1 MEFPTGFFY
10 VLYLH
15 IMKKIIT
22 LLLLATAVACNNTQS
37 YKKAEDAQDAGRE
50 FIRASLDGD
59 YDKAKYYMLGDSTN
73 RYLLE
78 RWKNSYDNLSKEEK
92 DKYKDAEIV
101 VLDLHRENDSVT
113 SYKYFNSYKKDTTTV
128 KVMLVHGEWV
138 VDMKEL
144 MKMNK

>member
-1 MEFPTGFFY
+1 
-10 VLYLH
+10 
-15 IMKKIIT
+15 MKKIIAA
-22 LLLLATAVACNNTQS
+22 LLILFAVACGNQNS

-50 FIRASLDGD
+50 FIRASLDGN
-59 YDKAKYYMLGDSTN
+59 YEKAQYYLLGDSTN

-78 RWKNSYDNLSKEEK
+78 RWKSSYDNLSKDEK
-92 DKYKDAEIV
+92 DKYKESDII

-113 SYKYFNSYKKDTTTV
+113 SYKYYNSYKKDTTTI

>member
-1 MEFPTGFFY
+1 
-10 VLYLH
+10 
-15 IMKKIIT
+15 MKKIIT
-22 LLLLATAVACNNTQS
+22 LLLVVSAIACSNES
-37 YKKAEDAQDAGRE
+37 SFKRAEDAQDAGRE
-50 FIRASLDGD
+50 FIRASLDGN

-78 RWKNSYDNLSKEEK
+78 RWKSSYDNLSKEEK
-92 DKYKDAEIV
+92 DKYKESDIV

-113 SYKYFNSYKKDTTTV
+113 SYKYYNSYKKDTTTV